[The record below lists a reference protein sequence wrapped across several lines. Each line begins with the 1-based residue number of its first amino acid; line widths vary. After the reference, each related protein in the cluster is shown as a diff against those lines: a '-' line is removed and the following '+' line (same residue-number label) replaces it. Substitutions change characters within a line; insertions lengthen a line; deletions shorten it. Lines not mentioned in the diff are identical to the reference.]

1 MCADEI
7 RDPKINQM
15 KLQLLNPLR
24 WRKSFLILI
33 LGGFLFIWFSFIDT
47 YSIWT
52 RIELMQRKS
61 ELKAKKEQLKA
72 ETAALKEKIEDLK
85 TDPFLLER
93 IAREEYGMK
102 KEGETVYK
110 IKEIE

>member
-1 MCADEI
+1 MNFE
-7 RDPKINQM
+7 
-15 KLQLLNPLR
+15 LLNPLR
-24 WRKSFLILI
+24 WRKSFLGLI
-33 LGGFLFIWFSFIDT
+33 LGGIVLVWFSFFDT

-52 RIELMQRKS
+52 RVELNQQKAELKEQKERLKS
-61 ELKAKKEQLKA
+61 ETEVLKQ
-72 ETAALKEKIEDLK
+72 KIEHLE

-110 IKEIE
+110 IREVD

>member
-1 MCADEI
+1 MNLE
-7 RDPKINQM
+7 
-15 KLQLLNPLR
+15 LLNPLR
-24 WRKSFLILI
+24 WRKSFLFLI
-33 LGGFLFIWFSFIDT
+33 LGGFVVIWFTFIDT

-52 RIELMQRKS
+52 RIELSQRKA

-72 ETAALKEKIEDLK
+72 ETNLLKKKIESLR

-110 IKEIE
+110 IKEVE

>member
-1 MCADEI
+1 M
-7 RDPKINQM
+7 NY
-15 KLQLLNPLR
+15 QLLNPLR
-24 WRKSFLILI
+24 WRKSFLALI
-33 LGGFLFIWFSFIDT
+33 LGGIVIVWFTFIDT

-52 RIELMQRKS
+52 RVELKQRKV
-61 ELKAKKEQLKA
+61 ELNEKKEQLKN
-72 ETAALKEKIEDLK
+72 ETQVLKQKIEHLE

-110 IKEIE
+110 IREID